1 MEKPRTINEQV
12 RFNLNQKIERGISSC
27 KTLDIIIESI
37 IDNFSKDMLTNNNEY
52 LWEYIMGLSFVDTFR
67 IYSFKNKKGLLNT
80 DEKEVFYYIY
90 NIKDNVDL
98 YSELSSSI
106 DFFKKLLEGL
116 YDFYNFTPLSKWEL
130 TKSLTKEEIS
140 KILSIFPNSQIDLE
154 RDCQWVTLN
163 TIIETIKLEINN
175 YENNL
180 GYYFEEGIIS
190 NIVSFIKSMF
200 YLDKDNAIALYME
213 LAKLDYLASLYV
225 KDKSLNDF
233 VVTNHIKVY
242 QNSSLEEIISM
253 FYQNQKF
260 VAEVV
265 KMLFDIYISK
275 NHNMIKIDAN
285 IINRTNGDE
294 TLHKLEL
301 KKVTL
306 NKAT

>member
-27 KTLDIIIESI
+27 KTLDIIIDSI

-116 YDFYNFTPLSKWEL
+116 YDFYNFTPLSKCEL
-130 TKSLTKEEIS
+130 TK
-140 KILSIFPNSQIDLE
+140 
-154 RDCQWVTLN
+154 WVTLN